1 MTLTGSRWGIVR
13 IEMTSPIRRALGF
26 AAGGAIF
33 AGGLIVACASLPAV
47 SYVGD
52 VLEAGSDAS
61 LTKIVD
67 SSAGE
72 AAADAGPNDDGA
84 STGDDAEAD
93 ADATGA
99 AITCGDASVSGC
111 DQCTGAPLACKKG
124 AATLC
129 VADCTE
135 CATGLLPCWRC
146 PGGKPPRGNCLA
158 VNAKGVLACPAG
170 GECACDAAA
179 DCPQSAGSAEVCT
192 VIDASANA
200 SKCLTCGE
208 GLTNGEAC
216 VASGGATGTCSA
228 GTSTPTCQ

>member
-1 MTLTGSRWGIVR
+1 
-13 IEMTSPIRRALGF
+13 MTSRTRRGLGLAGFGLLCAGALI
-26 AAGGAIF
+26 A
-33 AGGLIVACASLPAV
+33 ACASLPAV
-47 SYVGD
+47 SYVGGD
-52 VLEAGSDAS
+52 IEAGSDAS
-61 LTKIVD
+61 LTKLVD
-67 SSAGE
+67 SSVE
-72 AAADAGPNDDGA
+72 ASEAETDAGPNDDGSA
-84 STGDDAEAD
+84 TGDDAEAGID
-93 ADATGA
+93 A
-99 AITCGDASVSGC
+99 AISCGDASVSGC

-124 AATLC
+124 GATLC

-146 PGGKPPRGNCLA
+146 PGGKAPRGNCLG

-179 DCPQSAGSAEVCT
+179 SCPQSAGSAEVCT
-192 VIDASANA
+192 VIASANA

-208 GLTNGEAC
+208 ALTNGEAC